1 MKEDYLTN
9 SLIEYYKENYGK
21 YIEEI
26 VPEKHYNYYGD
37 RGIVDLFVRYKHKN
51 DWDRIFEIKSNPNN
65 ANEVLRQFNRM
76 KKYFYKGTDLERKP
90 STFEL
95 CFTPTAKNLRHFKE
109 NKEMYREVEGF
120 VSMRAPGN
128 VNPIIL
134 AGGENGEISNLS
146 NYREVNNYVGNFIVS
161 TADMVEGKISLEISD
176 I

>member
-9 SLIEYYKENYGK
+9 YLIEYHRENYD
-21 YIEEI
+21 IQEI

-37 RGIVDLFVRYKHKN
+37 RGIVDLFVRYKN
-51 DWDRIFEIKSNPNN
+51 DKDHIFEIKSNPKN

-76 KKYFYKGTDLERKP
+76 KKYFYKGTDLERRN

-128 VNPIIL
+128 ANPIIL
-134 AGGENGEISNLS
+134 AGGENGEKSNLS
-146 NYREVNNYVGNFIVS
+146 NYREVNKRVVNFIIS